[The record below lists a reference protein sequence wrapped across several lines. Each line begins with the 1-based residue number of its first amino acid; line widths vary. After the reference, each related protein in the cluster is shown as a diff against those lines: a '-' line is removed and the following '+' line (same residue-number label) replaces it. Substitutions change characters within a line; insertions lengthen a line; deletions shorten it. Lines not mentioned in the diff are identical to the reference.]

1 LDKEIAMTHAPFA
14 LVAFTL
20 ALAAGSPA
28 EPRQLPPDAASH
40 YSGVWLELGRTPMWI
55 TDGCVAGTTTYTRV
69 DERRVNVEDD
79 CRKGG
84 VDGKR
89 KAIRGKGVIE
99 DPGVNR
105 RLKVSYAPFITWRY
119 EVLETDPAGVWFISA
134 SPDRKKVFLYARRPL
149 PQTQLDDLAARA
161 RRAGYTGE
169 IEFPAAKAA
178 P

>member
-1 LDKEIAMTHAPFA
+1 MTSTPFA
-14 LVAFTL
+14 LAAFVL

-28 EPRQLPPDAASH
+28 QPQSRPLDAASH

-55 TDGCVAGTTTYTRV
+55 TDGCVAGTTTYTRI
-69 DERRVNVEDD
+69 DERRVDVEDD

-89 KAIRGKGVIE
+89 KTIRGKGVIE

-105 RLKVSYAPFITWRY
+105 RLKVSYLPFVTWRY
-119 EVLETDPAGVWFISA
+119 EVVETDPAGAWFISA

-149 PQTQLDDLAARA
+149 PQAQLDDLAERA
-161 RRAGYTGE
+161 RRAGYAGE
-169 IEFPAAKAA
+169 IEFPATKDA

>member
-1 LDKEIAMTHAPFA
+1 MPHAPFA

-28 EPRQLPPDAASH
+28 EAQSRPLDAASH
-40 YSGVWLELGRTPMWI
+40 YSGVWLEVGRTPMWI

-69 DERRVNVEDD
+69 DARRVDVEDD

-99 DPGVNR
+99 DPGENR

-119 EVLETDPAGVWFISA
+119 EVLETDPAGAWFISA
-134 SPDRKKVFLYARRPL
+134 SPEKKKVFLYTRQPASPAL
-149 PQTQLDDLAARA
+149 LEDLTARA
-161 RRAGYTGE
+161 RRAGYAGE
-169 IEFPAAKAA
+169 IEFPAARPVA